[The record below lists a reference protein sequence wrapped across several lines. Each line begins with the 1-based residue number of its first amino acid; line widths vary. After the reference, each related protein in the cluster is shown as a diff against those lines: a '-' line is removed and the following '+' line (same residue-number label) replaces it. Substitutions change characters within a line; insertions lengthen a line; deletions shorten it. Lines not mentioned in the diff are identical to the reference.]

1 MRVVRLILQYI
12 LTIILAMSVLALIL
26 INIISST
33 VLNESYIMSKLE
45 EEDYY
50 NQIYE
55 SAESNFENYIHQSG
69 LDEEVLNDIITK
81 EKIEKDTK
89 IIINNIFD
97 GTDTEIDTDEIKNK
111 LNENIDNSLGRK
123 KTATEEKAIN
133 EFVNLICNEYK
144 TTILTTSYE
153 SKINTAYQKVI
164 KYINLAKKV
173 LLILIGVLVIL
184 IVLLTIKRI
193 YRILARLGLAFVID
207 GLLFLLAKYF
217 IDAKIKIETITILS
231 SSVSIVLRN
240 ILREII
246 NIVAKDGTILL
257 VLGIVLIVLYAII
270 KSIRKSRRLQDQ
282 YDPEK

>member
-26 INIISST
+26 INIITST

-50 NQIYE
+50 NKIYE

-133 EFVNLICNEYK
+133 EFVNLICDEYK

-153 SKINTAYQKVI
+153 SKINTVYQKVI

-173 LLILIGVLVIL
+173 LLVLTGVLVIL

-193 YRILARLGLAFVID
+193 YRILARLGVAFVID
-207 GLLFLLAKYF
+207 GLLLLLAKYF

-231 SSVSIVLRN
+231 SSVSNVLRK
-240 ILREII
+240 ILREIL

-257 VLGIVLIVLYAII
+257 VLGIVFIVLYAII
-270 KSIRKSRRLQDQ
+270 RSIRKSRRLQDK
-282 YDPEK
+282 YDPEI

>member
-55 SAESNFENYIHQSG
+55 SAKINFENYIHQSG

-89 IIINNIFD
+89 IIVNNIFD

-207 GLLFLLAKYF
+207 GLLLLLAKYF

-240 ILREII
+240 ILREIM

>member
-26 INIISST
+26 INIITST

-50 NQIYE
+50 NKIYE

-69 LDEEVLNDIITK
+69 LDEEVLNNIITK

-89 IIINNIFD
+89 ITINNIFD

-133 EFVNLICNEYK
+133 EFVNLICDEYK

-153 SKINTAYQKVI
+153 SKINTVYQKVI

-173 LLILIGVLVIL
+173 LLVLTGVLVIL

-193 YRILARLGLAFVID
+193 YRILARLGVAFVID
-207 GLLFLLAKYF
+207 GLLLLLAKYF

-231 SSVSIVLRN
+231 SSVSNVLRK
-240 ILREII
+240 ILREIL

-257 VLGIVLIVLYAII
+257 VLGIVFIVLYAII
-270 KSIRKSRRLQDQ
+270 RSIRKSRRLQDK
-282 YDPEK
+282 YDPEI

>member
-1 MRVVRLILQYI
+1 MRVVRLMLQYI
-12 LTIILAMSVLALIL
+12 LTIILAMSVLALVL

-50 NQIYE
+50 NQIYK

-69 LDEEVLNDIITK
+69 LDEEVLNNIITK

>member
-26 INIISST
+26 INIITST

-50 NQIYE
+50 NKIYE

-69 LDEEVLNDIITK
+69 LDEEVLNNIITK

-133 EFVNLICNEYK
+133 EFVNLICDEYK

-153 SKINTAYQKVI
+153 SKINTVYQKVI

-173 LLILIGVLVIL
+173 LLVLTGVLVIL

-193 YRILARLGLAFVID
+193 YRILARLGVAFVID
-207 GLLFLLAKYF
+207 GLLLLLAKYF

-231 SSVSIVLRN
+231 SSVSNVLRK
-240 ILREII
+240 ILREIL

-257 VLGIVLIVLYAII
+257 VLGIVFIVLYAII
-270 KSIRKSRRLQDQ
+270 RSIRKSRRLQDK
-282 YDPEK
+282 YDPEI

>member
-55 SAESNFENYIHQSG
+55 SAKINFENYIHQSG

-97 GTDTEIDTDEIKNK
+97 GTDTAIDTDEIKNK

-207 GLLFLLAKYF
+207 GLLLLLAKYF

-240 ILREII
+240 ILREIM